1 MPPERQVYLLDPQKI
16 DPETIAV
23 AFAKTSRS
31 PHTFRNIAAELTA
44 EKSAEFHEKW
54 VVGYG
59 HASVAEHA
67 VLHVAIENVSRL
79 AVETIESNRLASYTE
94 KSTRYQKWTAEDFF
108 TPEEFEHQ
116 APAALKALYQE
127 TCRALFEAYLKT
139 LPAVRAVVERDHPR
153 QPGES
158 DGAWERRIR
167 SEYVDVCRFL
177 LPAAALA
184 NLGMT
189 INARA
194 LEHALRKM
202 LSHPLA
208 EVRQVGAEIKQ
219 AALASVPTL
228 LKYTDPV
235 PYMIETAAALSQLAE
250 TVNAPAAAQSQ
261 LAETVNAPAADLSGL
276 AQQSPAATGVDTGS
290 DWCRMVGFDREAET
304 HVLAAALYRFG
315 GYSYTHAIN
324 HVSTLAEN
332 DRAALAQE
340 LLGRLGP
347 HDIPLRELEHAHFT
361 FDVILDQGGYFE
373 LKRHRMMTQTPQA
386 LTTRLGYAVPK
397 GIVRAGMEGA
407 YHQAMQQAARAYEV
421 LAAFNPHAASYI
433 VPNGYNRRVLLE
445 FNLRSAFHFV
455 SLRAAP
461 NAHFSMRR
469 LAQRVAAEIRQ
480 AAPLLGSYLRVPEE
494 ESWQSIERDYFA
506 CQPSS

>member
-31 PHTFRNIAAELTA
+31 PESFRSIAAELTA

-67 VLHVAIENVSRL
+67 VLHVAMENVSRL

-94 KSTRYQKWTAEDFF
+94 KSTRYQKWSAEDFY
-108 TPEEFEHQ
+108 TPAEIEK
-116 APAALKALYQE
+116 APGALKTLYQD
-127 TCRALFEAYLKT
+127 TCRGLFEAYLQT
-139 LPAVRAVVERDHPR
+139 LPAVRADVEQSYPQRE
-153 QPGES
+153 GES
-158 DGAWERRIR
+158 KGAWERRIR

-219 AALASVPTL
+219 AALESVPTL

-235 PYMIETAAALSQLAE
+235 PYLMETEAALERLAGSLGSGAE
-250 TVNAPAAAQSQ
+250 T
-261 LAETVNAPAADLSGL
+261 G
-276 AQQSPAATGVDTGS
+276 SPAALPQGEAGRGEGAGGLACGE
-290 DWCRMVGFDREAET
+290 DWCQMTQCSQEAET
-304 HVLAAALYRFG
+304 RVLAAALYRFG
-315 GYSYTHAIN
+315 ELSYTQSVQY
-324 HVSTLAEN
+324 VSGLDGNA
-332 DRAALAQE
+332 RAALAKE
-340 LLGRLGP
+340 TLGRLGP

-361 FDVILDQGGYFE
+361 FDVLIDQGGYFE
-373 LKRHRMMTQTPQA
+373 LKRHRMMTQTAQA
-386 LTTRLGYAVPK
+386 LTTRLGYAVPRRM
-397 GIVRAGMEGA
+397 VSAGMEA
-407 YHQAMQQAARAYEV
+407 VYHQAMQQAGRAYEA
-421 LAAFNPHAASYI
+421 LAEYNPHAAAYI

-445 FNLRSAFHFV
+445 FNLRTAFHFV

-469 LAQRVAAEIRQ
+469 LAQRVGEEIRQ
-480 AAPLLGSYLRVPEE
+480 AAPLLGGYLRVPGDET
-494 ESWQSIERDYFA
+494 WQSIERDYFA
-506 CQPSS
+506 CPPNS